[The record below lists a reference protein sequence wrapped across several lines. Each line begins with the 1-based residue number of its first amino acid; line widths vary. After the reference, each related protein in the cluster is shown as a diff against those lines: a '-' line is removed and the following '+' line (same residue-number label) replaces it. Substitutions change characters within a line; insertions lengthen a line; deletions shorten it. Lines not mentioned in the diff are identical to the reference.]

1 MKISVAMCTYNGAR
15 FISEQL
21 ESIAAQSQPIDEL
34 VVCDDKSTDNT
45 LQLIQ
50 DFQHRVSFSIRVFV
64 NEQNLGSTRNFQKC
78 LSLCEGDLIFLC
90 DQDDVWL
97 THKVKKML
105 RYLTQNPNQEAVFSD
120 ANIINNQ
127 SALTGKRAWQLIQ
140 FNRRMQTRWQLGG
153 AFDIL
158 VNGYVVTGATL
169 AIRRRVLSE
178 ILPFPNLYKDLIHDG
193 WIALWLSLTNRIGFI
208 KEPLTNYRQHSQ
220 QQVGF
225 GAVMPKVTLE
235 ERIARLRE
243 KKLMPLR
250 KKYEESQILYDH
262 LASFNNIP
270 KDKLEQLRQRSAH
283 FLMRST
289 LPNNH
294 LWRVWP
300 VLQDVFNG
308 KYKNHNAAKWW
319 RPVLGDIFE

>member
-1 MKISVAMCTYNGAR
+1 MCTYNGAR

-34 VVCDDKSTDNT
+34 VVCDDQSTDNT
-45 LQLIQ
+45 LQLIKNFQ
-50 DFQHRVSFSIRVFV
+50 DRVSFSIRIYV
-64 NEQNLGSTRNFQKC
+64 NEQNLGSTRNFAKC
-78 LSLCEGDLIFLC
+78 LSLCEGDVIFLC

-105 RYLTQNPNQEAVFSD
+105 AYLAQNPEQEAVFSD
-120 ANIINNQ
+120 ANIINDQ

-169 AIRRRVLSE
+169 AVRRRVLSE
-178 ILPFPNLYKDLIHDG
+178 LLPFPTLYKELIHDG

-208 KEPLTNYRQHSQ
+208 KEPLTNYRQHSH

-225 GAVMPKVTLE
+225 GEAAPKVTME
-235 ERIARLRE
+235 ERIVRSRE
-243 KKLMPLR
+243 KKLTPLR
-250 KKYEESQILYDH
+250 KKYTESRILYDY
-262 LASFNNIP
+262 LSSLDAIP
-270 KDKLEQLRQRSAH
+270 KDKLEQLRQRRDH

-289 LPNNH
+289 LPDNY
-294 LWRVWP
+294 LRRVQP
-300 VLQDVFNG
+300 VLKDVFNG
-308 KYKNHNAAKWW
+308 KYKSHNAAKWW